1 MVTKLHVKKRSSF
14 IKFINDGILQPGK
27 SFDFL
32 AELYQ
37 LNVDGD
43 TNLNGQFQQCQV
55 VLVFE
60 RRGERA
66 KKFDGPHIKLVS
78 QQNEL
83 DPGWFSALI
92 TCANEATLTYQFN
105 YINVL

>member
-1 MVTKLHVKKRSSF
+1 MVNFSSVKLF
-14 IKFINDGILQPGK
+14 W
-27 SFDFL
+27 FL
-32 AELYQ
+32 KEEEKEQ
-37 LNVDGD
+37 
-43 TNLNGQFQQCQV
+43 
-55 VLVFE
+55 
-60 RRGERA
+60 

-105 YINVL
+105 YINVKLTVDQTTSCKCDTLVTS